1 MVPIRSEDQK
11 GGGDDS
17 QPNSKSLSKRNRIE
31 FPALSIQKGRRES
44 GRRKSWRILH
54 SREGGARRAR
64 ISPWLGATKRGCR
77 DWTYRRWNRRK
88 RILSMDAEDES
99 WKASGQGSER
109 SRSEGSG
116 YQKAQPRRRR
126 ISVTAKHSG
135 YEIRIVQQ
143 ATPVIS
149 IEFRRNRASPACI
162 VPSPSLSPP
171 AALLR
176 ESPAA
181 HTQGDD
187 GSGTLRPTDH

>member
-1 MVPIRSEDQK
+1 MILSRTQKVFRRGIASSFPPCRFKKVVEKAEEGNHGEYSIAVKAELVELGSLLGSEPPNEVVEIGLTEDGIDESESSQWMQK
-11 GGGDDS
+11 T
-17 QPNSKSLSKRNRIE
+17 K
-31 FPALSIQKGRRES
+31 AGRRADKVVNEA
-44 GRRKSWRILH
+44 
-54 SREGGARRAR
+54 GAK
-64 ISPWLGATKRGCR
+64 GH
-77 DWTYRRWNRRK
+77 
-88 RILSMDAEDES
+88 
-99 WKASGQGSER
+99 
-109 SRSEGSG
+109 